1 MFALA
6 FFHSVIL
13 ERRKYGPIGWNVHY
27 QWMNSDFDISEKQ
40 LKQYLT
46 TQETVPYVALN
57 YLVAQVNYGGRVTD
71 K

>member
-1 MFALA
+1 M
-6 FFHSVIL
+6 
-13 ERRKYGPIGWNVHY
+13 
-27 QWMNSDFDISEKQ
+27 
-40 LKQYLT
+40 QYLT